1 MKQGYDID
9 SKLRNDEISV
19 GLYHTAGKG
28 TRLAPLPAA
37 ENNNKPGVKLP
48 ATHKVKGI
56 NEIITI
62 LEAVIKQT
70 GCYAKSRIGRLS
82 VFWGDQVF
90 IPTVPVEYNATY
102 HIDIL
107 CSLGPML
114 SEVEWKEKG
123 MDKYGLIAQSKNG
136 SAAQVEKV
144 SHSTAVK
151 LLSTLGDIESV
162 GASLGSFS
170 LSAVMLMTLLAEFSV
185 ELERKQGKLDSDPH
199 FWMPM
204 TLSKEAYA
212 EIMAQKGVTEENA
225 NTHYSRI
232 AQMIEKFNQNPDS
245 KSHMGLFGPVD
256 VGQNVY
262 WWDYG
267 QLKLYVHNSL
277 LMAET
282 SIDAQL
288 MRQFFGLGENLI
300 VDSEINSSKIDSQS
314 CLSNCS
320 IGDGF
325 VKKSVLCNVHAD
337 YIEATDCV
345 LVNVTAK
352 RIVASP
358 GSVLY
363 NIVSEDPNGI
373 VVNDGAVNACII
385 NEEANMTLIKSHVSI
400 DGGKYWDEKVENN
413 NNSFGELY
421 EMNTIICPMKAE
433 HALKRSHSSSRSS
446 SRSTTG
452 EESETNT
459 SK

>member
-1 MKQGYDID
+1 M
-9 SKLRNDEISV
+9 
-19 GLYHTAGKG
+19 
-28 TRLAPLPAA
+28 
-37 ENNNKPGVKLP
+37 KLP
-48 ATHKVKGI
+48 ATHKIGGNNTV
-56 NEIITI
+56 ITI

-90 IPTVPVEYNATY
+90 IPTAPVEYNATY
-102 HIDIL
+102 HVDIL

-114 SEVEWKEKG
+114 SEAEWKEKG

-185 ELERKQGKLDSDPH
+185 ELESKQGKLDSDPH

-225 NTHYSRI
+225 NAHYARI
-232 AQMIEKFNQNPDS
+232 EQMIEKFNDNPDS

-277 LMAET
+277 LMADT

-288 MRQFFGLGENLI
+288 MRQFFGLGERLI
-300 VDSEINSSKIDSQS
+300 VDTEINSSNVDSQS
-314 CLSNCS
+314 CLSNCI

-325 VKKSVLCNVHAD
+325 VKKSVLCNVQTD
-337 YIEATDCV
+337 YIEATECV

-352 RIVASP
+352 RIIASP
-358 GSVLY
+358 GSVAY
-363 NIVSEDPNGI
+363 NVVSTDPNGL
-373 VVNDGAVNACII
+373 VLVNGSVNACIF
-385 NEEANMTLIKSHVSI
+385 NEDADMTLIRSHVSI

-413 NNSFGELY
+413 NNTFGELY
-421 EMNTIICPMKAE
+421 EMNTTICPSKAE
-433 HALKRSHSSSRSS
+433 VAIQRSHSLVRSNSLSNSS
-446 SRSTTG
+446 SGGTPKSP
-452 EESETNT
+452 
-459 SK
+459 